1 MAHWHT
7 PLKHRPGRPSVS
19 PHAESLTH
27 GVPRLLTQALA
38 ICEYTTPHEPV
49 GFWQPALCVTGTK
62 ARVPP
67 SNWGA
72 AVADHDALV
81 MMVAT
86 EDGGVV
92 GAALPNVTA
101 RVVVVVPAVVAVVA
115 VAPPVVA
122 GLTVDVQLR

>member
-1 MAHWHT
+1 
-7 PLKHRPGRPSVS
+7 
-19 PHAESLTH
+19 
-27 GVPRLLTQALA
+27 
-38 ICEYTTPHEPV
+38 
-49 GFWQPALCVTGTK
+49 
-62 ARVPP
+62 
-67 SNWGA
+67 
-72 AVADHDALV
+72 VADHDALV